1 MANQYHIATLRS
13 AQVPGLGAGFISG
26 SGQGGNSPS
35 DFKTVTIEDSFFSKW
50 IADNIIDTSPSSVK
64 RAIQKVPD
72 LSISPPPG
80 DAGSNFMAIIP
91 SISGSG
97 VGTSLY
103 FFFPNEV
110 DFPANAYKIPNLA
123 TGGTIGS
130 APYNSVTDAI
140 NAVGQVGGITIY
152 YDNTLNEVT
161 ASGGL

>member
-1 MANQYHIATLRS
+1 MANQYHIATLD
-13 AQVPGLGAGFISG
+13 AIQATNLGTGFISG
-26 SGQGGNSPS
+26 SGQGGNGSA
-35 DFKTVTIEDSFFSKW
+35 DFKTVTIQDSDFSKW
-50 IADNIIDTSPSSVK
+50 ISANIINTIPSSVK
-64 RAIQKVPD
+64 RSIQKVPD

-123 TGGTIGS
+123 VGGTIGS
-130 APYNSVTDAI
+130 SPYNSVEDAI

-152 YDNTLNEVT
+152 YDNNLNEVT